1 MIRLLVVARAAIQT
15 FAGPAADAGPLFG
28 SGAPRGDGH
37 HASPAPGYSGQV
49 YVTPDGCT
57 YSRAQATGYRPT
69 WHLILNGAAAGLT
82 DAHRRCPSMLGD
94 YQRL

>member
-1 MIRLLVVARAAIQT
+1 MLKHSLTKQRCTLDVTGVAIAHRGRRANH
-15 FAGPAADAGPLFG
+15 AA
-28 SGAPRGDGH
+28 RK
-37 HASPAPGYSGQV
+37 V